1 MTGVIWHTLMKRKPN
16 YKTPRFTH
24 CSLHNQYFH
33 QHLVLIASFLRAC
46 DLSITTL
53 AITEEEVV
61 GELAGLNSSKS
72 SGPDGIPDTLLK
84 CASYKIANSLT
95 GVFRLSLQAS
105 KVLFIVTTY

>member
-1 MTGVIWHTLMKRKPN
+1 MKRKPIN
-16 YKTPRFTH
+16 LFNTYFIH

-33 QHLVLIASFLRAC
+33 QHLVLIASFLH

-53 AITEEEVV
+53 AITEEVV

-84 CASYKIANSLT
+84 IENRTCSDL
-95 GVFRLSLQAS
+95 LSWTMGRNACG
-105 KVLFIVTTY
+105 